1 MSEISKQ
8 KNVSQGKTNG
18 QCTCTF
24 GRAIKSSVKMCT
36 SSLSFKLL
44 DPVTKYFTL
53 DSNKASIVFR
63 DPPQSRNLKE
73 SALKQHQNANTNQ
86 PRTTAVLSQI
96 YAYPAE
102 RSIQYCVQR

>member
-1 MSEISKQ
+1 
-8 KNVSQGKTNG
+8 
-18 QCTCTF
+18 
-24 GRAIKSSVKMCT
+24 MCT
-36 SSLSFKLL
+36 SSLNFKLL
-44 DPVTKYFTL
+44 DPVTKILNFKTL
-53 DSNKASIVFR
+53 NKASIVFV

-102 RSIQYCVQR
+102 RSIQYCVQRKASNGVITLTVSGTGTRI